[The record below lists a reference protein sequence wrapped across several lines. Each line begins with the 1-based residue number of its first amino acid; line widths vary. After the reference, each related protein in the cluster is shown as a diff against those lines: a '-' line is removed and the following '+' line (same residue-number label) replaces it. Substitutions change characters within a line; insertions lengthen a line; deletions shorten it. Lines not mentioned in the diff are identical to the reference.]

1 MIDKSTNNEINSSSK
16 NDSQIHAKKTRGVG
30 FALFIAFLALFFTAA
45 GIAAGYKHWQ
55 RMSDRAKNN
64 ARKIAALEEVIAA
77 KSDNKVFE
85 ALRQELNDSHT
96 AQQETLADNL
106 KQMQQMHSQARQF
119 SSTVADQIKQITSL
133 QHQLKNTVT
142 PKGTEDWQFAEV
154 EFLLKLANRELHLSG
169 NKEAASKALR
179 EADQL
184 LSANASTDYLPVRQ
198 QIAND
203 LAALEAMDI
212 PDISLISQQ
221 ITVLSRQLKP
231 VIKDV
236 SETEANPK
244 KAATTP
250 PDNHEKT
257 ATSKWDNYKNK
268 ATSLLN
274 DALIIRQLDKS
285 LNNELSIEAREQAYQ
300 LLQLRLEA
308 LRLMTLQRQDE
319 AYHRQIRLIRDTV
332 NAYYPPEQFTAIGK
346 ALDQLA
352 TVNLSPSIPDISG
365 SQQALRKARLAEVGQ

>member
-1 MIDKSTNNEINSSSK
+1 
-16 NDSQIHAKKTRGVG
+16 
-30 FALFIAFLALFFTAA
+30 
-45 GIAAGYKHWQ
+45 
-55 RMSDRAKNN
+55 
-64 ARKIAALEEVIAA
+64 
-77 KSDNKVFE
+77 
-85 ALRQELNDSHT
+85 
-96 AQQETLADNL
+96 
-106 KQMQQMHSQARQF
+106 MQQMHSQTRQF
-119 SSTVADQIKQITSL
+119 SSSVADQVKQITSL

-142 PKGTEDWQFAEV
+142 PGNMEDWQFAEV

-169 NKEAASKALR
+169 NREAAGKALR

-184 LSANASTDYLPVRQ
+184 LSENASANYLPVRQ

-212 PDISLISQQ
+212 PKISLISQQ
-221 ITVLSRQLKP
+221 ITVLGRQLKP

-236 SETEANPK
+236 PETETDSK
-244 KAATTP
+244 KATTTP

-257 ATSKWDNYKNK
+257 ATSQWDNYKNK

-308 LRLMTLQRQDE
+308 LRLMALQQQDK
-319 AYHRQIRLIRDTV
+319 AYHRQIELIRDTV
-332 NAYYPPEQFTAIGK
+332 SAYYPPEQFITIGK
-346 ALDQLA
+346 TLDQLT
-352 TVNLSPSIPDISG
+352 TVNLSPPIPDISG
-365 SQQALRKARLAEVGQ
+365 SQQALQKARLAEVRQ